1 MLRMERDNADRERRG
16 IATRKLP
23 SAWTERP
30 KLSPIEHDLFNG
42 FLRFAAFCG
51 GEVDPT
57 KALSWFEMTG
67 VASEDR
73 GWLGSI
79 YAVLA
84 PVLRESDEST
94 GG

>member
-1 MLRMERDNADRERRG
+1 MLRMERDNEKRERRG
-16 IATRKLP
+16 APPIGLP

-30 KLSPIEHDLFNG
+30 LLTPMEHDVFNG

-57 KALSWFEMTG
+57 KALSWFEITG
-67 VASEDR
+67 VASEDWS
-73 GWLGSI
+73 WLGSI
-79 YAVLA
+79 YATMA
-84 PVLRESDEST
+84 PVLRETDETT

>member
-16 IATRKLP
+16 MPTRKLP
-23 SAWTERP
+23 AAWTERP
-30 KLSPIEHDLFNG
+30 KLNPIEHDLFNG

-79 YAVLA
+79 YAILS
-84 PVLRESDEST
+84 PILRETDEAT

>member
-1 MLRMERDNADRERRG
+1 MIRMERENEGRERRG
-16 IATRKLP
+16 MPIRKLP

-30 KLSPIEHDLFNG
+30 RLNPVEQELFSG

-67 VASEDR
+67 VASEDW

-79 YAVLA
+79 YAILS
-84 PVLRESDEST
+84 PVLRETDETT